1 MTPGARCDAG
11 FVRRV
16 LIVVTIGGL
25 ALLLW
30 HLVEVLL
37 LAFGAVLVAVLL
49 RVLAEPIARRTPLS
63 NGWALGAATAALL
76 AVIGIAVWLFG
87 AEPAGRQP

>member
-1 MTPGARCDAG
+1 MTPGARCDAA

-16 LIVVTIGGL
+16 LIVVAIGGM

-37 LAFGAVLVAVLL
+37 LGFGAVLVAVLG
-49 RVLAEPIARRTPLS
+49 RSSSTSLS
-63 NGWALGAATAALL
+63 SRSRA
-76 AVIGIAVWLFG
+76 I
-87 AEPAGRQP
+87 